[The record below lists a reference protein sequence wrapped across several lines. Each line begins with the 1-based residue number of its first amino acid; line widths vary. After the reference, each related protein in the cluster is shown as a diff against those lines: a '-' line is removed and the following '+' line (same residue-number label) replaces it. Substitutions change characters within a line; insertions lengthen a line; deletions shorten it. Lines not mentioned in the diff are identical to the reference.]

1 MSAYIGKGKIRLA
14 PFASGD
20 SFWDRAFEDIENTS
34 VFRFSFS
41 EQETTLP
48 DYTNAGGGTD
58 ASQKRIDAVTGQID
72 PRHYTAANLARVLWG
87 SSTAVAATPITGEA
101 HKLRLGKF
109 VPTKRIIDTSVA
121 PVVKKG
127 MDTIAATDYTVS
139 PGGITFKDTVAL
151 VGATEGDA
159 ITFDYTPQAGANI
172 QAIVTSAP
180 TVSLHFEGVNAVTG
194 KAMIVHGHKVKL
206 GVAQNVDFIGDDFGT
221 LTISLT
227 FEKDDTI
234 TTPGL
239 SQYVEINEED

>member
-1 MSAYIGKGKIRLA
+1 MAAYLGKGKIRLA
-14 PFASGD
+14 PFESGD
-20 SFWDRAFEDIENTS
+20 SFWLRAFEDIENTS
-34 VFRFSFS
+34 VFRFSFA
-41 EQETTLP
+41 EQEITLA
-48 DYTNAGGGTD
+48 DYTNAGGGID
-58 ASQKRIDAVTGQID
+58 ASQKRIESVTGQID

-109 VPTKRIIDTSVA
+109 IPTKRIIDTSVA

-127 MDTIAATDYTVS
+127 ADPIATTDYTVS
-139 PGGITFKDTVAL
+139 AGGITFKPTVAL
-151 VGATEGDA
+151 SGAIEGDN
-159 ITFDYTPQAGANI
+159 IVIDYTPKAGANI
-172 QAIVTSAP
+172 QAIISSAP
-180 TVSLHFEGVNAVTG
+180 TVSLHFEGVNAYNG

-239 SQYVEINEED
+239 SQYIEINEED